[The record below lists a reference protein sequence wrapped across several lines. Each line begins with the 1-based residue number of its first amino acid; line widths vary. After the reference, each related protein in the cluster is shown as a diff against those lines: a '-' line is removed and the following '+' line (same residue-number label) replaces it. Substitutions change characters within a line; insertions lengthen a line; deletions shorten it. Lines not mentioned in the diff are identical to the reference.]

1 MKSLLLGALLLLT
14 SGQSVNFF
22 SLKQDVE
29 IGSVASKEAEQAL
42 PLIRDGNLNRYFRS
56 IGQRITRSPS
66 LPTLQYRFRIVNS
79 KELNSLGFPGGS
91 IYVNRG
97 LIEVAAND
105 AEVAAILAH
114 EIGHVA
120 ARHGTAQLSR
130 QLLVQAP
137 ISIAA
142 GLPTGDAWKDQ
153 LTRLGISFGVDAPF
167 LRYSADQE
175 AEANVMAVRLLSEAR
190 FDPNG
195 LRSLLEK
202 VNEVQT
208 AEGGRSP
215 VFVFNHPQS
224 ENLLL
229 EIADEIDR
237 ISSPR
242 QRLASA
248 SVDFK
253 AFHAALV
260 KVASPD
266 VDKAAHSE
274 IPADT
279 ISPVFVHPQDF
290 YRLSYPQGWLVT
302 RTPPNGAIIAP
313 VDGVQTS
320 LAGNDVTRGAMF
332 DLLDL
337 SGSER
342 PLTLEQATNRLIVYL
357 RQRNQSIQD
366 PNTLRIVPG
375 AQSQTLLSDEPAL
388 RTIMIGK
395 STATQSAEI
404 VWVVTR
410 LYYKSLFYM
419 VFVAPEEE
427 FPTYQP
433 IFEQM
438 IHSVR
443 LR

>member
-153 LTRLGISFGVDAPF
+153 LTRLGISFGIDAPF

-175 AEANVMAVRLLSEAR
+175 AEANLMAVRLLSEAR

-195 LRSLLEK
+195 LRTLLER
-202 VNEVQT
+202 VNEVPT
-208 AEGGRSP
+208 AESGRSP

-224 ENLLL
+224 ENLSL
-229 EIADEIDR
+229 EIADEIER
-237 ISSPR
+237 MYSPR
-242 QRLASA
+242 QRPANA
-248 SVDFK
+248 SVEFK
-253 AFHAALV
+253 AFHAALA
-260 KVASPD
+260 KVASAD
-266 VDKAAHSE
+266 VDKGTRSE
-274 IPADT
+274 VPADT
-279 ISPVFVHPQDF
+279 ISPVFVHPQD
-290 YRLSYPQGWLVT
+290 YYWLSYPEGWLVT

-313 VDGVQTS
+313 VDGVQAS
-320 LAGNDVTRGAMF
+320 LAGNDVTRGVMF

>member
-142 GLPTGDAWKDQ
+142 GLPTIDSWKDQ

-167 LRYSADQE
+167 LRYSTSQE
-175 AEANVMAVRLLSEAR
+175 AEADLMAIRLLSEAR
-190 FDPNG
+190 FDTNG
-195 LRSLLEK
+195 LRTLLEK
-202 VNEVQT
+202 INEVQT

-215 VFVFNHPQS
+215 LFVFNHPQS
-224 ENLLL
+224 ENLSL
-229 EIADEIDR
+229 EIADEIERLD
-237 ISSPR
+237 STR
-242 QRLASA
+242 QTHARANA
-248 SVDFK
+248 EFK
-253 AFHAALV
+253 TFRAALL
-260 KVASPD
+260 KVASPTA
-266 VDKAAHSE
+266 DKE
-274 IPADT
+274 IPSAALPDA
-279 ISPVFVHPQDF
+279 IASVFAHPQ
-290 YRLSYPQGWLVT
+290 
-302 RTPPNGAIIAP
+302 
-313 VDGVQTS
+313 
-320 LAGNDVTRGAMF
+320 
-332 DLLDL
+332 
-337 SGSER
+337 
-342 PLTLEQATNRLIVYL
+342 
-357 RQRNQSIQD
+357 
-366 PNTLRIVPG
+366 
-375 AQSQTLLSDEPAL
+375 
-388 RTIMIGK
+388 
-395 STATQSAEI
+395 
-404 VWVVTR
+404 
-410 LYYKSLFYM
+410 
-419 VFVAPEEE
+419 
-427 FPTYQP
+427 
-433 IFEQM
+433 
-438 IHSVR
+438 
-443 LR
+443 

>member
-105 AEVAAILAH
+105 AELAAILAH

-175 AEANVMAVRLLSEAR
+175 AEANLMAVRLLSEAR

-224 ENLLL
+224 ENLSSRGNRR
-229 EIADEIDR
+229 ADT
-237 ISSPR
+237 
-242 QRLASA
+242 
-248 SVDFK
+248 
-253 AFHAALV
+253 
-260 KVASPD
+260 

-290 YRLSYPQGWLVT
+290 YRLSYPQCWLVT
-302 RTPPNGAIIAP
+302 RTPPNGGIIAP

-332 DLLDL
+332 DLLDVT
-337 SGSER
+337 GSER